1 MNNVETRE
9 RLLDA
14 AEHLF
19 AEHGLEGPSLRS
31 ITAAAGTN
39 LASVHYHFGSKDALV
54 RAVFA
59 RRLEPLNE
67 ERIRLLAAAEDT
79 AEGGSP
85 ALEAIVEAF
94 VAPTLRL
101 IRDPAHG
108 GKDFMC
114 LMAQMHAET
123 SELRLAIVE
132 EFDNLLRRFADALSR
147 TLPHLPRAEVFW
159 RFAFMLGSMAFVL
172 GHADT
177 LKTKSNGLCDPSDV
191 EGAIQRLVAF
201 VSAGMRAPVPDVD
214 GGKS

>member
-1 MNNVETRE
+1 MNSDETRE

-39 LASVHYHFGSKDALV
+39 LASVHYHFGSKEALV

-67 ERIRLLAAAEDT
+67 ERLRLLAVVEDT
-79 AEGGSP
+79 TEDDKP
-85 ALEAIVEAF
+85 DLEAIVEAF
-94 VAPTLRL
+94 VAPSLRL

-114 LMAQMHAET
+114 LMAQIHAET
-123 SELRLAIVE
+123 SELRLAIME
-132 EFDNLLRRFADALSR
+132 QFDNVLRRFADALSHA
-147 TLPHLPRAEVFW
+147 LPHLPRAEIFW
-159 RFAFMLGSMAFVL
+159 RFAFMVGSMACVL

-177 LKTKSNGLCDPSDV
+177 LKAQSDGLCDPSDV
-191 EGAIQRLVAF
+191 EGTIHRLVTF
-201 VSAGMRAPVPDVD
+201 VSAGMRAPAPGMD